1 MKKNL
6 TKIILSALLCAGIA
20 AATACSGNTSSESAS
35 ADSSASSTVSA
46 GAETSAPA
54 TQESAPAS
62 ESETSASDEW
72 TDCGDDLDR
81 GAEVSGVSFKPE
93 FSNYWVSAKP
103 GAIKVTYPVYSDENG
118 SVDISIIKTSGDN
131 GDMSGLDTTAA
142 ETTVTLSNG
151 AELSAKADG
160 DVIYSAWF
168 SAESGSFTIFRAEG
182 MTAEQAEG
190 AYNAIVNAESKAVSE
205 AAWIPCD
212 TFEAAAALSGITF
225 EPVLS
230 NFVIYAQPG
239 IIRVDF
245 PKENDSNEMIS
256 LVKSSSE
263 GDASGISGYDETTLT
278 LSNGVELTA
287 KVFGDTVYS
296 AWFGAESGYYTIYDS
311 IGMTSAEV
319 ESAYDIIANAEAS
332 DIAFPAETAEG

>member
-6 TKIILSALLCAGIA
+6 TKIILSALLCAAIA
-20 AATACSGNTSSESAS
+20 AATACSGNTSSEGSS
-35 ADSSASSTVSA
+35 ADSSVSSTVSA
-46 GAETSAPA
+46 GDETSAPA
-54 TQESAPAS
+54 SQESTPAS
-62 ESETSASDEW
+62 ESEAPAEEW

-81 GAEVSGVSFKPE
+81 GSEVSGVSFKPA

-103 GAIKVTYPVYSDENG
+103 GAIKVTYPVSSDENG

-131 GDMSGLDTTAA
+131 VDMSGLDTTAA

-151 AELSAKADG
+151 TELSAKADG

-182 MTAEQAEG
+182 MTAEQVEG

-212 TFEAAAALSGITF
+212 TFKAAAALSGVTF

-230 NFVIYAQPG
+230 NFAIYAQPG

-245 PKENDSNEMIS
+245 PKANDSNEMVS
-256 LVKSSSE
+256 LVKSSVD
-263 GDASGISGYDETTLT
+263 GDASNISGYDETALT

-287 KVFGDTVYS
+287 KAFGDTVYS
-296 AWFGAESGYYTIYDS
+296 AWFSAESGYYTIYDS
-311 IGMTSAEV
+311 MGMTSAEV
-319 ESAYDIIANAEAS
+319 ESAYGIIANAEAS